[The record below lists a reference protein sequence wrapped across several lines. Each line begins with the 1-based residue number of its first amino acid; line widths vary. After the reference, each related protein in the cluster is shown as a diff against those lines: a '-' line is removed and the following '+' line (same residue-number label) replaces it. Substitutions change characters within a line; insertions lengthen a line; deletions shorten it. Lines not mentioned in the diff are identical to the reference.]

1 MKLRYRFTRLLI
13 AAAILLTVAGCH
25 HPGSKYPEAH
35 PEPWTPTEIENVLGG
50 EDPMEGFN
58 RAMFSCTDF
67 LMCYV
72 ADPLG
77 RVYTTIFPRPF
88 IKHFDNVCE
97 NLEYPA
103 RLISALLQ
111 AEWKVAGTETIRFL
125 ANSTLGIAGIF
136 DVAMA
141 WWHIPQAEADF
152 GQAFA
157 RWGIGPGETFILP
170 LVPSLNGRDLTG
182 FVFDTAFD
190 GKTYI
195 PYAGYATFFNRM
207 VIAQNSYEK
216 ISDGALDPY
225 KNYRQMMLLR
235 RELDLQM
242 WFYREIN
249 RQVAEYRKNP
259 PPHPAAAATSPA
271 PPKPQGLKGNYTGLT
286 DYFSQDNITD
296 SMRVS
301 KFQPQQ
307 NDDFWYMP
315 LSLFNDDFLTAAKIR
330 KIRLAAD
337 RDKLYYAFWE
347 APQVPENEPSP
358 PEKLA
363 ILLPGIGGTCTAGT
377 LTALA
382 EKFQQAGFAVVS
394 IDSTFNWRFVAA
406 DGKGLPGY
414 LPDDARRVQ
423 AALTAVLQD
432 LKRREWIREPQIV
445 LCGYSMGGLHTLK
458 IAELESA
465 AAEKLAISRF
475 IAINPP
481 VSSAYALKQIDA
493 LNAVSAGWSKSEMR
507 SRLVTAAGNLMM
519 QFAKPARHFD
529 PANPVSPRSYQV
541 PLDKETAHFT
551 VGLSL
556 KLAMREMLLAI
567 HRENPLPD
575 LPAYSWGRRNALYL
589 ALDKITFA
597 DYVDLLKTRYPQQT
611 LEELLW
617 RSDLRSME
625 QFLKTSPDIAVF
637 HTLDDFL
644 LSDADRRWL
653 DETLRQR
660 LHWFSNGGHLGNL
673 YYLPVNN
680 MIVKQSEHLQSG
692 AK

>member
-1 MKLRYRFTRLLI
+1 MKKRYRFAVFLT
-13 AAAILLTVAGCH
+13 AAAVLFAAAGCH
-25 HPGSKYPEAH
+25 HPGDKYPEAH
-35 PEPWTPTEIENVLGG
+35 PEPWTPSEIENVLGG

-58 RAMFSCTDF
+58 RSMFSCTDF

-88 IKHFDNVCE
+88 IKHFNNVCE

-103 RLISALLQ
+103 RLISSLLQ
-111 AEWKVAGTETIRFL
+111 AEWKVAGTETIRFF
-125 ANSTLGIAGIF
+125 ANSTLGIIGIF

-170 LVPSLNGRDLTG
+170 VVPSMNGRDLTG
-182 FVFDTAFD
+182 FLFDMAFD

-207 VIAQNSYEK
+207 VIAQDGYEK
-216 ISDGALDPY
+216 ITGGALDPY
-225 KNYRQMMLLR
+225 KNYRQMMLVR

-249 RQVAEYRKNP
+249 RQIEEYRKKTV
-259 PPHPAAAATSPA
+259 HPAAAAETSVPPLPPA
-271 PPKPQGLKGNYTGLT
+271 WLKGNYTGLK

-296 SMRVS
+296 SMRAGR
-301 KFQPQQ
+301 FQPQQ
-307 NDDFWYMP
+307 SRDFWYMP

-330 KIRLAAD
+330 KVQLVTD
-337 RDKLYYAFWE
+337 REKLPYAFWQ
-347 APQVPENEPSP
+347 APEVEKNAPVP

-363 ILLPGIGGTCTAGT
+363 ILLPGIGGSCTTGT

-382 EKFQQAGFAVVS
+382 EKFHQAGFAVVS
-394 IDSTFNWRFVAA
+394 IDSTFSWRFVEA

-414 LPDDARRVQ
+414 LPDDAERVRQ
-423 AALTAVLQD
+423 ALTAVLKD
-432 LKRREWIREPQIV
+432 LTARQWISAPEIV

-458 IAELESA
+458 IAELESG
-465 AAEKLAISRF
+465 KKTLGISRF
-475 IAINPP
+475 VAVNPP
-481 VSSAYALKQIDA
+481 VSSEYALKQIDA

-507 SRLVTAAGNLMM
+507 RRLTAAAGKMLM
-519 QFAKPARHFD
+519 QYAQPAKHFD
-529 PANPVSPRSYQV
+529 PANPVSPRSYQS
-541 PLDKETAHFT
+541 PLDKDTAHFA

-556 KLAMREMLLAI
+556 KLAMREMLLAL
-567 HRENPLPD
+567 HREQPLPE
-575 LPAYSWGRRNALYL
+575 LPEYSWGKRNALYL
-589 ALDKITFA
+589 ALDKVTFA
-597 DYVDLLKTRYPQQT
+597 DYVSMLKKRYPQQD
-611 LEELLW
+611 LAQLL
-617 RSDLRSME
+617 RHSDLRSLE
-625 QFLKTSPDIAVF
+625 QFLKTSPDVAVI
-637 HTLDDFL
+637 HNLDDFL
-644 LSDADRRWL
+644 LSETDRRWL
-653 DETLRQR
+653 DETLQQR
-660 LHWFSNGGHLGNL
+660 IFWFSNGGHLGSL

-680 MIVKQSEHLQSG
+680 MIVKQADYLQSRQ
-692 AK
+692 K